1 MHKSN
6 SRQTHSYAL
15 AQEIWGANVF
25 ISEAS
30 FVGPQTQLEL
40 SHAVSSYYL
49 VRMVIIYSLSAVFWV
64 KIILVLNTILRYG
77 HLKFFFLWTGKTPL
91 RGLEWLLDAQT

>member
-15 AQEIWGANVF
+15 AQVLWRANVF
-25 ISEAS
+25 ISETS

-40 SHAVSSYYL
+40 SHEASSDYL

-64 KIILVLNTILRYG
+64 KVILVLNTILRYG
-77 HLKFFFLWTGKTPL
+77 HLKFFSLDKKNTPSN
-91 RGLEWLLDAQT
+91 GF